1 MMAVLL
7 TVSCAMLCD
16 QPGTQS
22 PSPLPVP
29 ASIHVSVAPRN
40 PSIQT
45 NQMQKFTV
53 TVVNDSQN
61 KGVAWSLGCTGTCDA
76 LSPSSTAM
84 R

>member
-1 MMAVLL
+1 
-7 TVSCAMLCD
+7 
-16 QPGTQS
+16 
-22 PSPLPVP
+22 
-29 ASIHVSVAPRN
+29 VSVAPRN